1 MTKTLNSILGAFM
14 AHNTEK
20 LIEFSISK
28 NTYTRMEKYA
38 MGFNDTPDKAINR
51 LLDEVEKVLSS
62 DNKEK
67 KPTLCF
73 DNLSTDEFQFELI
86 NTKQAEITIFFKDG
100 SHSVKCWDAKKLT
113 QESNLL
119 ANIWSGPLRNWKNK
133 GIVKADFKLY
143 NENEIKSKELNV
155 LLIKKISE
163 KLNIP
168 HKQLLQR
175 SVNIELIH
183 EGYPHLKITFPEGKP
198 PYASLFGFNKEDNC
212 YYLTEKD
219 IGLPL

>member
-1 MTKTLNSILGAFM
+1 MT
-14 AHNTEK
+14 HNTEN

-28 NTYTRMEKYA
+28 GTYIRMEEYA

-51 LLDEVEKVLSS
+51 LLDEIEKLMSS
-62 DNKEK
+62 DTKEK

-73 DNLSTDEFQFELI
+73 DDLSTDEFKFELI

-133 GIVKADFKLY
+133 GIVKAELRLY
-143 NENEIKSKELNV
+143 KEDEIKNKGLNV
-155 LLIKKISE
+155 MLIKKISE

-168 HKQLLQR
+168 YKQLLQHR
-175 SVNIELIH
+175 VNIELIH
-183 EGYPHLKITFPEGKP
+183 EDYPHLKITFSEGKP

-219 IGLPL
+219 LGFPIS